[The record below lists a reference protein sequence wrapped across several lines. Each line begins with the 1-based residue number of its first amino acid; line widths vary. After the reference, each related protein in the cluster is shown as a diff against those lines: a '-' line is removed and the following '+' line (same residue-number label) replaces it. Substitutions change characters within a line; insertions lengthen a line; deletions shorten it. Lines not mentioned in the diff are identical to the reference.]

1 MMYKVAVLP
10 GDGVGP
16 EVMRQA
22 VKILRWAEKETGQQ
36 IVLTEYAAGGA
47 AIDRCGDPLPA
58 ETLKGCLESD
68 AVLFGA
74 VGGPRWDALPGDQ
87 RPEQAVLKLRKALKL
102 YANLRPARLHPEM
115 ASASPLKAS
124 ILPSGFD
131 LLIVRELTGGIYFGE
146 KGSVETEEGLSA
158 YDVERYSETE
168 VERIARTAFRAA
180 AGRRGKLTSVDKA
193 NVLESSRLFRRVVDR
208 VSRDYPGVKLEH
220 MYVDNAAMQL
230 VRDPGQFDVVL
241 TNNIFGDILS
251 DEASVLTGSIG
262 MLPSASMGDGSFG
275 LFEPIH
281 GSAPDIAGS
290 DSANPLGSI
299 LSAAMLLRFSLGMKE
314 AADAVDTAVRGA
326 LARGF
331 RTGDMMQEG
340 ATLLGTEEMGD
351 CVVGLLP

>member
-47 AIDRCGDPLPA
+47 AIDRCGDYLPA

-208 VSRDYPGVKLEH
+208 VSLEHPDVKLEH

-230 VRDPGQFDVVL
+230 VRGPGQFDVIL

-262 MLPSASMGDGSFG
+262 MLPSASVGDGSFG

-281 GSAPDIAGS
+281 GSAPDIAGKN
-290 DSANPLGSI
+290 SANPLGSI
-299 LSAAMLLRFSLGMKE
+299 LSAAMLLRFSLEMKE
-314 AADAVDTAVRGA
+314 AADAVDAAVREA
-326 LARGF
+326 LSRGF
-331 RTGDMMQEG
+331 RTRDMMQEG

-351 CVVGLLP
+351 CVVRLLP